1 MFFLKISVAEG
12 EIKKITDRLE
22 VVVLVINVLYCHNS
36 FPVYG
41 LTTGSIDYTQRYIM
55 PCIISGLI
63 GRGVWFIQGDYTNN
77 MNIYEL
83 LATSKV
89 RVYKQVVSNYIAL
102 LLLFVHIHLILICIF
117 MKRINLLLKKA

>member
-1 MFFLKISVAEG
+1 M
-12 EIKKITDRLE
+12 E
-22 VVVLVINVLYCHNS
+22 VVVLVINVLYCHNN

-83 LATSKV
+83 FATSKHKV
-89 RVYKQVVSNYIAL
+89 RVYKQVSIYIAL
-102 LLLFVHIHLILICIF
+102 LLLFVHILLKLICIF
-117 MKRINLLLKKA
+117 MKRINLLLIK